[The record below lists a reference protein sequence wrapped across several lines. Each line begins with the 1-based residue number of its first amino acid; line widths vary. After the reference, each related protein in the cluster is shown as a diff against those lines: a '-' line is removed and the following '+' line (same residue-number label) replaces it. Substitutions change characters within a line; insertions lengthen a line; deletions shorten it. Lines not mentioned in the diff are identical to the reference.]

1 MTSNRDIRRGR
12 KCEKELNRL
21 KNKKKM
27 DKKGLLIKGF
37 HAGDLRLSCIDED
50 KSGISIYD

>member
-21 KNKKKM
+21 KNKKM